1 MDGLTERQ
9 MAGEGRRV
17 VNVCIC
23 CFKYFVFS
31 KDVIVELYIMSMAQ
45 KALPCEVKTNLL

>member
-1 MDGLTERQ
+1 VRG
-9 MAGEGRRV
+9 GGRV
-17 VNVCIC
+17 VNVCMH

-45 KALPCEVKTNLL
+45 KVLPCDVKTNLL